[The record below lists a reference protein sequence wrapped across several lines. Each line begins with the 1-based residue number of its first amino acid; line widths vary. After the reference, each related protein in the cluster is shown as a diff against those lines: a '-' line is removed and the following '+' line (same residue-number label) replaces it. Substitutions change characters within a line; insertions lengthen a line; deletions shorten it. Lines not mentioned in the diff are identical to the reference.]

1 MRFVSIIIGI
11 LVYGTVAAQGVFI
24 ARVDSTTMLI
34 GDQNILTVTLHSG
47 LGGDAADF
55 HLESLDTCTFL
66 DIITQ
71 SPWIKTEENNQVRQE
86 KKIKFALFDPGT
98 VIIPSLYAII
108 GTDTLHTYTIPI
120 EVIGVEPDS
129 TGLLPIKG
137 IVRERAH
144 WSDYLGWIISGLI
157 ILLGYVVYRYIQH
170 RKKIGIIQEIHVPET
185 VLQPHEIALIKLREL
200 QKSKMWEKGE
210 VKEYHVQLT
219 YILREYLEH
228 RYQMPALESTSMEI
242 LKDVKNLHLTEA
254 QVKTIDDI
262 LHIADWVKFAKGI
275 PEDQANSQ
283 AIERVIL
290 LVHDTQPLVSA
301 VNPSSTEPEKAT

>member
-1 MRFVSIIIGI
+1 MIVGI
-11 LVYGTVAAQGVFI
+11 LLYATATAQGAFT

-34 GDQNILTVTLHSG
+34 GDQNMLTVTLQSG
-47 LGGDAADF
+47 LGEDAADF

-66 DIITQ
+66 DIIAQ

-86 KKIKFALFDPGT
+86 KKIKFALFDAGT

-108 GTDTLHTYTIPI
+108 GIDTLYTYTIPI

-137 IVRERAH
+137 IIHERAH
-144 WSDYLGWIISGLI
+144 WSDYQWWIIAMLSLLSGY
-157 ILLGYVVYRYIQH
+157 ILYRYLQY
-170 RKKIGIIQEIHVPET
+170 RKKISSIQEIQVPEIL
-185 VLQPHEIALIKLREL
+185 LQPHEIALTKLREL
-200 QKSKMWEKGE
+200 QKSKLWEKGE

-228 RYQMPALESTSMEI
+228 RYLMPALESTSMEI
-242 LKDVKNLHLTEA
+242 LKDVKNLQLSEA
-254 QVKTIDDI
+254 QVKTIDHI